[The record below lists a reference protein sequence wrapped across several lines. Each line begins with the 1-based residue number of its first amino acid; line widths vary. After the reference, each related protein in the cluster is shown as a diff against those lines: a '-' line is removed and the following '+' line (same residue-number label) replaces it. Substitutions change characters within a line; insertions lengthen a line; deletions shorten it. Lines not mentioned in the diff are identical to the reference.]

1 MKIFITQFK
10 TLVLTLS
17 VLLVAVATSAQTTC
31 TATAG
36 LTPSGHSVAFLGATY
51 SGSGATATTTFTYRV
66 TSSISPN
73 ISHFTFGNVSC
84 ASCFD
89 DASDFQSTTGGTVV
103 FGVDPTVNLC
113 GIKYDFEIPALQSV
127 TVSFTLKG
135 SYSVGLITF
144 AAKAGQNEEYAQICG
159 PVCTTLQEVSGNV
172 FNDRDGLVDNNINQ
186 SAGVANPKTNAGG
199 LFANLLNAAGNVVAT
214 TPVSLG
220 GVYLFSN
227 VAIGSYT
234 VQISTISGTIGS
246 AAPAQ
251 QLPAGWVSTGE
262 FGSTTPGNGAGSDLT
277 VNGRSDLFTVTPS
290 DYKTEINF
298 GIERLPESIDITAGI
313 PRPTVGDVYTLN
325 NTGPLNF
332 PILSG
337 SDPEDMPATGVLTG
351 KSVQITTLPTNTT
364 LRYNGVVVTLNQLIT
379 NFNPNLLTIT
389 ITNATVGATST
400 SFSYA
405 YVDAAGKADPTPA
418 TYLIQWQGSGNVVL
432 PVSLVRFDAV
442 ENGCAANITWVT
454 ASEIG
459 TDRFELEVSSNNGS
473 TFNKS
478 NTVSATGNASTG
490 RSYSSNYAMQSGVAY
505 LFRLKIVDNDG
516 TFTYS
521 DVRKVSCANGF
532 TKISL
537 APNPVLS
544 SFMIRGMEEGR
555 NQVSIYASNGQLMK
569 TQVIANVQGSMDVS
583 SFARGMYNVK
593 IVNESGSTTTIK
605 MLKN

>member
-1 MKIFITQFK
+1 MPQ
-10 TLVLTLS
+10 
-17 VLLVAVATSAQTTC
+17 
-31 TATAG
+31 
-36 LTPSGHSVAFLGATY
+36 
-51 SGSGATATTTFTYRV
+51 
-66 TSSISPN
+66 
-73 ISHFTFGNVSC
+73 
-84 ASCFD
+84 
-89 DASDFQSTTGGTVV
+89 
-103 FGVDPTVNLC
+103 
-113 GIKYDFEIPALQSV
+113 
-127 TVSFTLKG
+127 
-135 SYSVGLITF
+135 
-144 AAKAGQNEEYAQICG
+144 
-159 PVCTTLQEVSGNV
+159 
-172 FNDRDGLVDNNINQ
+172 
-186 SAGVANPKTNAGG
+186 
-199 LFANLLNAAGNVVAT
+199 
-214 TPVSLG
+214 
-220 GVYLFSN
+220 
-227 VAIGSYT
+227 
-234 VQISTISGTIGS
+234 
-246 AAPAQ
+246 
-251 QLPAGWVSTGE
+251 
-262 FGSTTPGNGAGSDLT
+262 
-277 VNGRSDLFTVTPS
+277 
-290 DYKTEINF
+290 
-298 GIERLPESIDITAGI
+298 SIDITAGI

-490 RSYSSNYAMQSGVAY
+490 RNYSSYYAMQSGVTY
-505 LFRLKIVDNDG
+505 LVRLKIVDNDG
-516 TFTYS
+516 SFTYS